1 MQLTDSAALAAV
13 GVVSLADSDTVA
25 VENTDLARWPSLLYH
40 YSTYL
45 MIRGRDRCWPEVHQ
59 AVLRSCLA
67 VTFHSQYST
76 AASVV
81 ELVGA
86 SELVVEIDSGAS
98 AAAAAAAAAVE
109 TAVDEGSLAQ
119 PAAVQKELLVQPF
132 VVQKGLLE
140 PLDLGKVMLLSMVAA
155 QMNCF
160 AATLFASSC
169 FVVTNHCA
177 ATNYSVA
184 NHAVVAAAQTAAAV
198 VLAAEQTE
206 LISVGQIALQT
217 C

>member
-98 AAAAAAAAAVE
+98 AAAAAVE

-217 C
+217 CWM